1 MFPTF
6 SQNLNSKAFETSAQI
21 EEELKMTEFDGA
33 FYKNFKLLINITF
46 S

>member
-21 EEELKMTEFDGA
+21 KDELNKKEFDGA
-33 FYKNFKLLINITF
+33 FCKNFKLLINIKF